1 MQIIQILSITILI
14 NSLDISFSR
23 CEKKKKKMGI
33 TTVPETTV
41 LLKELYEL
49 VPR

>member
-23 CEKKKKKMGI
+23 CEKKKKMGI